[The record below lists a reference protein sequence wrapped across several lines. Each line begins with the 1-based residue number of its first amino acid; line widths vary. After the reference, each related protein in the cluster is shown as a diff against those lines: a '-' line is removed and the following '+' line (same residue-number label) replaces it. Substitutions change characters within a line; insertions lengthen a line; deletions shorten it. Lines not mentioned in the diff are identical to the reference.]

1 MPNVF
6 TPEVVDRAQRRVK
19 KLGDRE
25 LADWAEAAI
34 PGMQRHLDLY
44 RKTEEPAHLGEI
56 LLANYQLQLVVDE
69 LNERHEA
76 RRQEGLTP

>member
-1 MPNVF
+1 
-6 TPEVVDRAQRRVK
+6 
-19 KLGDRE
+19 
-25 LADWAEAAI
+25 
-34 PGMQRHLDLY
+34 MQRHLDMY